1 MKSRQQIYAAAT
13 ERRVTAISYI
23 ACNIKGVRML
33 GLSETILRLLTRLRE
48 AEIAALVYIW
58 KVLVWIFLVSNV
70 TFQLSTVST
79 YVAFAVTVL
88 AKGNQI
94 DLSFDKLYGSL
105 SALKL
110 VASPLMTLLQ
120 AIPVFQVSYAS
131 LERLENFLDDEFVS
145 QESIAG
151 SSSSSVME
159 AIELLPPGSS
169 HSKGSAIL
177 LEEAN
182 FAIDGNHLLFD
193 LTIHCHPATFTIV
206 VGKVGSGKSIFLRS
220 LVGEAQHLSGRYTSS
235 STGRAFC
242 DQQVW
247 LRNATIRENIVEEY
261 TFDEACYKEVL
272 WSCGLLQD
280 LRDMKQADQTLIGSK
295 GMILSGG
302 QRNRVS
308 LARALYA
315 RKPVS
320 VIDDVLAGL
329 DNTTEKLVFDRVFGR
344 HGFFRKRNVTVIL
357 ATHAIHY
364 ARYADKTIIMSHGRI
379 VGDGKYQDLT
389 RTGAFE
395 ELKGGAEQED
405 PDKVVPES
413 GINTLQDSMELTEL
427 EPNAVGAEEQDES
440 RQYGDHRSFV
450 YFARSVGLFH
460 MCKWLSELQLNQ
472 PLTYHF

>member
-1 MKSRQQIYAAAT
+1 MKLRQRIYAAAT

-23 ACNIKGVRML
+23 AGNIKGVRML
-33 GLSETILRLLTRLRE
+33 GLSETVLKLLTKLRE
-48 AEIAALVYIW
+48 VEIAALVYIW
-58 KVLVWIFLVSNV
+58 KLLVWIFLFSNV

-79 YVAFAVTVL
+79 YVTFAVIML
-88 AKGNQI
+88 AKGSET
-94 DLSFDKLYGSL
+94 DLSFNKLYGSL

-120 AIPVFQVSYAS
+120 AITVFQVSYAS
-131 LERLENFLDDEFVS
+131 LERLEIFLEDDFVS
-145 QESIAG
+145 QELVTE
-151 SSSSSVME
+151 SSSSSV
-159 AIELLPPGSS
+159 IQDTELLPL
-169 HSKGSAIL
+169 GSAHSQGLAIS
-177 LEEAN
+177 LEKAN

-193 LTIHCHPATFTIV
+193 LTTHCHPATFTIV

-220 LVGEAQHLSGRYTSS
+220 LVGEAEHLSGRFTYS
-235 STGRAFC
+235 STGGAFC

-247 LRNATIRENIVEEY
+247 LRNATIRENIVGEY

-280 LRDMKQADQTLIGSK
+280 LQEMKQADHTLIGSK

-320 VIDDVLAGL
+320 VIDDMLAGL

-344 HGFFRKRNVTVIL
+344 HGFFRKRNATVIL

-364 ARYADKTIIMSHGRI
+364 ARHADKITIISDGRI
-379 VGDGKYQDLT
+379 VGDGRYQDLI
-389 RTGAFE
+389 RMDSFE
-395 ELKGGAEQED
+395 ELRGGAAQENS
-405 PDKVVPES
+405 DKVMPEGS
-413 GINTLQDSMELTEL
+413 ISTSKDSMELTGPESQT
-427 EPNAVGAEEQDES
+427 VGPEEQDES
-440 RQYGDHRSFV
+440 RQYGDRRSFF
-450 YFARSVGLFH
+450 YFVRSVGPLH
-460 MCKWLSELQLNQ
+460 MCK
-472 PLTYHF
+472 